1 MQRTNLVKGII
12 NTLRGRHKIKHKLS
26 DKQIKVREIVM
37 VKGEYKRKDNWMI
50 GIVNKLFVG
59 KHGICAN
66 KNS

>member
-1 MQRTNLVKGII
+1 
-12 NTLRGRHKIKHKLS
+12 
-26 DKQIKVREIVM
+26 M

-50 GIVNKLFVG
+50 GTVNKLFVG